1 MKKKIVGFG
10 LSGLIGKP
18 LVQKLA
24 ARYEWVKLTHAVLR
38 NPSEEGGWQKEL
50 EGATA
55 VINLAGEP
63 IAGKRWT
70 AAQKKELRDSRLN
83 TTRAIVNAIAKSKSK
98 PEVFLNA
105 SAIGYYGPR
114 GDEALEESAAAGQGF
129 LAALCTE
136 WEKEALRAELL
147 GVRTVLLR
155 TGIVLSKEGG
165 ALAKML
171 PPFQFFIGGPLGSGK
186 QMMSWVH
193 IDDEVNAIVKALE
206 DPGIRGPVNL
216 TAPRAVTMNEFAQT
230 LGKVLKRPSCFPVP
244 SFVLKP
250 LLGEMSKML
259 LTGQRAY
266 PKKLLD
272 HGFQFQFPTLDEALE
287 NFQL

>member
-1 MKKKIVGFG
+1 MKRKIVGFG

-18 LVQKLA
+18 LVEKLA
-24 ARYEWVKLTHAVLR
+24 VRYECVLLKHTVLR
-38 NPSEEGGWQKEL
+38 NSSDEGAWQKEL
-50 EGATA
+50 EGAYA
-55 VINLAGEP
+55 VINLSGEP

-70 AAQKKELRDSRLN
+70 AIQKKELRDSRLN
-83 TTRAIVNAIAKSKSK
+83 TTRALVDAIAKSKSK

-171 PPFQFFIGGPLGSGK
+171 PPFQFFIGGSLGSGK

-216 TAPRAVTMNEFAQT
+216 TAPSAVSMREFAKT

-244 SFVLKP
+244 GIALKL
-250 LLGEMSKML
+250 LLGEMSEML
-259 LTGQRAY
+259 LTGQNVCPR
-266 PKKLLD
+266 KLLT
-272 HGFQFQFPTLDEALE
+272 HGFQFQFPALKKAL
-287 NFQL
+287 QDLV